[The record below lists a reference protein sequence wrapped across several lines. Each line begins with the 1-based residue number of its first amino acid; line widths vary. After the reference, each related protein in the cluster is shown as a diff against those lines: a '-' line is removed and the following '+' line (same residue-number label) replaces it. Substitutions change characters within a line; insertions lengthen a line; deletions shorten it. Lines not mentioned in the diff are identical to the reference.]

1 MKKFNNKNVRGLS
14 KLSNTVYLDSDATL
28 KVLKGLSIKIVKQ
41 VRVEKDWVGKGRNR
55 KCTTLTKLRF
65 FFKILYFLV
74 QDG

>member
-41 VRVEKDWVGKGRNR
+41 VRVEKDWVGKGRSR
-55 KCTTLTKLRF
+55 KCTTLKS
-65 FFKILYFLV
+65 
-74 QDG
+74 